1 MFTAPL
7 FEATLRSP
15 VSAED
20 DTVFALVIVALPVP
34 FTVVAP
40 LTVAALRLPPLSVAS
55 SAPSVPVAV
64 TSACASPKVA
74 VPDTSPMFTAP
85 LLEATLRSPVSA
97 VEDTVFALA
106 IVALPVPFTVVAPL
120 TVAALRLPPLSVAS
134 SAPSV
139 PVAVTSACAS
149 PKVAVPDTSPIFT
162 APLLE
167 ATLRSPVSAEDDT
180 VFALVIVALP
190 VRLSRL
196 RLPDISSAVKLPVV
210 FDTLTSP
217 TVFFVEILPV
227 EFVMAMLPVMSSDLN
242 ANADELESPV
252 VAFALSTVMFPLRF
266 PISTAIAVPDAD
278 SAEIFFALKSAA
290 AVPAFT
296 PVAFPAV
303 DTTFMLPSFS
313 RTSTPTTPTTPPAPL
328 STLSAAP
335 ESTVS
340 LFVEPSKTTPWAV
353 SFISAVP

>member
-1 MFTAPL
+1 M
-7 FEATLRSP
+7 
-15 VSAED
+15 SAVE
-20 DTVFALVIVALPVP
+20 DTVFALAIVALPVP

-40 LTVAALRLPPLSVAS
+40 LTVAALRLPPLSV
-55 SAPSVPVAV
+55 APSVPVAV

-97 VEDTVFALA
+97 VDDTVFALA
-106 IVALPVPFTVVAPL
+106 IVALPV
-120 TVAALRLPPLSVAS
+120 
-134 SAPSV
+134 
-139 PVAVTSACAS
+139 
-149 PKVAVPDTSPIFT
+149 
-162 APLLE
+162 
-167 ATLRSPVSAEDDT
+167 
-180 VFALVIVALP
+180 
-190 VRLSRL
+190 RLSRL
-196 RLPDISSAVKLPVV
+196 SLPDMSSAVKSPVV

-242 ANADELESPV
+242 ANADGLESPV
-252 VAFALSTVMFPLRF
+252 VAVALSTVMFPLRF

-290 AVPAFT
+290 AAVPAFT

-303 DTTFMLPSFS
+303 DTTFILPSFS
-313 RTSTPTTPTTPPAPL
+313 RTSTPTTPTTSPAPL

-335 ESTVS
+335 LVDGQLVCRAVEDDPLGGVFYFGGS
-340 LFVEPSKTTPWAV
+340 LHLRGVDRAHR
-353 SFISAVP
+353 

>member
-1 MFTAPL
+1 M
-7 FEATLRSP
+7 RSP
-15 VSAED
+15 VSAVE
-20 DTVFALVIVALPVP
+20 DTVFALAIVALPVP
-34 FTVVAP
+34 LTVVAP

-97 VEDTVFALA
+97 VDDTVFALA
-106 IVALPVPFTVVAPL
+106 
-120 TVAALRLPPLSVAS
+120 
-134 SAPSV
+134 
-139 PVAVTSACAS
+139 
-149 PKVAVPDTSPIFT
+149 
-162 APLLE
+162 
-167 ATLRSPVSAEDDT
+167 
-180 VFALVIVALP
+180 IVALP

-196 RLPDISSAVKLPVV
+196 RLPDISSAVKSPVV

-242 ANADELESPV
+242 ANADGLESPV

-313 RTSTPTTPTTPPAPL
+313 RTSTPTTPTTSPAPL

-340 LFVEPSKTTPWAV
+340 LFVEPSKTTPWSV